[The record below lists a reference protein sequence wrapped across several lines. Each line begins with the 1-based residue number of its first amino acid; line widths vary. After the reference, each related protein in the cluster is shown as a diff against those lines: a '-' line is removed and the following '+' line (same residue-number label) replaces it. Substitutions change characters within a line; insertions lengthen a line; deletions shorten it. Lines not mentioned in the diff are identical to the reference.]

1 MRGGRGVGLLAGV
14 MKRRWLLV
22 ALGWLMAGGPHFFCG
37 SLGAADAARWQM
49 VLHDEFAQAD
59 GTAPDATKWA
69 FDLGGGG
76 WGNNELQSYTARPQ
90 NVRVERGNLVI
101 EARREDF
108 TGTYGK
114 ARQYTSARLT
124 TQGLGA
130 WTYGRF
136 EARIKVPAGQGIWP
150 ACWMLGTNITSA
162 GWPAC
167 GEIDIL
173 ENIGREPRTVH
184 GTVHGP
190 GFSGAGGIGHF
201 KTNAVPLADA
211 FHVYAVEW
219 EPGRIRC
226 LMDEQVYFAFATNN
240 VPAGGRWVFDRPFF
254 LLVNVAVGGNWP
266 GSPDATTVFPQQM
279 LVDYVRVYA
288 LTNAPPKLRLEK
300 KASAIELRWPAWFPP
315 AALER
320 AAAVAGGWMELEV
333 PGAPEFAE
341 FSRTAMAG
349 FFRLRLSDPASAA
362 SAALP

>member
-1 MRGGRGVGLLAGV
+1 
-14 MKRRWLLV
+14 MKRRLLL
-22 ALGWLMAGGPHFFCG
+22 AMLGWLVATGPHFVGG

-49 VLHDEFAQAD
+49 VWHDEFEQAD
-59 GTAPDATKWA
+59 GSAPDPAKWT

-90 NVRVERGNLVI
+90 NVRVEQGNLVI

-108 TGTYGK
+108 TGTDGK
-114 ARQYTSARLT
+114 ARKYTSARLK

-136 EARIKVPAGQGIWP
+136 EARIKIPRGQGIWP
-150 ACWMLGTNITSA
+150 AFWMLGTNITSA

-201 KTNAVPLADA
+201 KTNAAPFADD
-211 FHVYAVEW
+211 FHIYAVEW
-219 EPGRIRC
+219 EAGRIRC
-226 LMDEQVYFAFATNN
+226 LVDEQVYFAFATNN
-240 VPAGGRWVFDRPFF
+240 VPTGGRWVFDRPFF
-254 LLVNVAVGGNWP
+254 LLLNVAVGGNWP
-266 GSPDATTVFPQQM
+266 GNPDATTVFPQQM

-300 KASAIELRWPAWFPP
+300 KANAIELRWPAWFPP

-320 AAAVAGGWMELEV
+320 AEAVAGGWMELEV
-333 PGAPEFAE
+333 PVTPELAE
-341 FSRTAMAG
+341 FSRTAAAG
-349 FFRLRLSDPASAA
+349 FFRLRLSDSTSTASATF
-362 SAALP
+362 P